1 MNKYVWLDMD
11 GTITDLYA
19 VDGWLDDLRTYNTR
33 PYEQAKA
40 MYDTIELLETLVDLK
55 AKGYKLGVI
64 SWGSKTGNLIY
75 NRQVEAVK
83 RNWLAE
89 RGLDLLLDKIIVT
102 PYGVCKADTCRQYG
116 EGVLVDDE
124 LPNRQAWDLGITI
137 DAKCNILTELRK
149 LQ

>member
-1 MNKYVWLDMD
+1 MSKYVWLDMD
-11 GTITDLYA
+11 GTIADLYA
-19 VDGWLDDLRTYNTR
+19 VNGWLDDLLTYKTR

-40 MYDTIELLETLVDLK
+40 MYDTVELLETLADLK
-55 AKGYKLGVI
+55 AKGYRLGVI

-75 NRQVEAVK
+75 NRQVEEVK

-149 LQ
+149 LR

>member
-1 MNKYVWLDMD
+1 MSKFIWLDMD
-11 GTITDLYA
+11 GTIADLYA
-19 VDGWLDDLRTYNTR
+19 VNGWLDDLLAYKTR
-33 PYEQAKA
+33 PYEEAKA
-40 MYDTIELLETLVDLK
+40 MYDTIELLETLADLK

-83 RNWLAE
+83 KKWLE
-89 RGLDLLLDKIIVT
+89 EHDLDLLLDKIIVT

-116 EGVLVDDE
+116 EGILVDDE

-137 DAKCNILTELRK
+137 DAKCNILTELKK
-149 LQ
+149 LR